1 MNKPGFPHKYLF
13 KEVSEKT
20 RLSNI
25 RAGICVSWGCRRPK
39 LSDQYIC
46 STCKSRLQRYRNPEK
61 YAFNAIRDS
70 AKRRKI
76 PFLLTFEE
84 FQDFNRRTGYLTK
97 KGREFEDLTI
107 DRIDSS
113 KPYQADNIRALSW
126 IDNCSKKLE
135 NMTDPAEP
143 IARALAKFACGNEDK
158 FKAYLTEANRV
169 LAQVEILQK
178 TREKE
183 IEENPF

>member
-25 RAGICVSWGCRRPK
+25 RAGLCIHWGCSRPARIGRK
-39 LSDQYIC
+39 DC
-46 STCKSRLQRYRNPEK
+46 ETCKARKARLKDPAK
-61 YAFNAIRDS
+61 YAFRNVRRS
-70 AKRRKI
+70 AQGRNI

-84 FQDFNRRTGYLTK
+84 FKTFCDSTGYLTK
-97 KGREFEDLTI
+97 KGKDFDDLTI
-107 DRIDSS
+107 DRIDPS

-126 IDNCSKKLE
+126 MDNCSHLVE

>member
-1 MNKPGFPHKYLF
+1 MNKPGFPSKYLF

-25 RAGICVSWGCRRPK
+25 RAGVCVHWGCNRPARTK
-39 LSDQYIC
+39 GRDC
-46 STCKSRLQRYRNPEK
+46 ETCKSRKARFKDPLK
-61 YAFNAIRDS
+61 YAFRNIRRS
-70 AKRRKI
+70 AQGRNI
-76 PFLLTFEE
+76 PFLLTLDE
-84 FQDFNRRTGYLTK
+84 FQDFCQRTGYLSK
-97 KGREFEDLTI
+97 KGKEFEDLTI
-107 DRIDSS
+107 DRIDPS
-113 KPYQADNIRALSW
+113 KPYQADNIRALTW
-126 IDNCSKKLE
+126 IDNCSHLVE

-158 FKAYLTEANRV
+158 FKAYLKEADRV

-183 IEENPF
+183 NEENPF

>member
-25 RAGICVSWGCRRPK
+25 RAGVCIHWGCARPARTGRR
-39 LSDQYIC
+39 DC
-46 STCKSRLQRYRNPEK
+46 ETCKCRKHRLKHPYK
-61 YAFNAIRDS
+61 YAFRTVRQS
-70 AKRRKI
+70 ARKRSI

-84 FQDFNRRTGYLTK
+84 FKSFCEKTGYLSK
-97 KGREFEDLTI
+97 KGKEFTDLTI
-107 DRIDSS
+107 DRIDPS
-113 KPYQADNIRALSW
+113 KPYQADNIRVLTW
-126 IDNCSKKLE
+126 IENCSHLVE

-143 IARALAKFACGNEDK
+143 IARALAKFACGNEEK
-158 FKAYLTEANRV
+158 FKAYLKEADRV

-178 TREKE
+178 TRDQEN
-183 IEENPF
+183 EENPF